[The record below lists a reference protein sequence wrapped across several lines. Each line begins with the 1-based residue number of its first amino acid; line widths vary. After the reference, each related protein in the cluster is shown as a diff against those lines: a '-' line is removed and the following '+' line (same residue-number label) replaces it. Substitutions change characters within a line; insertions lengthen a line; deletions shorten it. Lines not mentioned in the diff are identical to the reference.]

1 MTRKDSAIVS
11 AKKSKEKTNGKR
23 QKDGGNVK

>member
-11 AKKSKEKTNGKR
+11 AKKSKEKTNRKR
-23 QKDGGNVK
+23 QKDGNVK